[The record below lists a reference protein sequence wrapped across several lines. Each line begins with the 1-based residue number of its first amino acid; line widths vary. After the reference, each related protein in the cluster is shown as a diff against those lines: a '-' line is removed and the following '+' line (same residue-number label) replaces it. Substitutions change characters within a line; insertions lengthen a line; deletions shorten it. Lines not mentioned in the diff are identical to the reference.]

1 MRARTNAVFTM
12 RVDYECDSLRR
23 NAPGAEQA
31 LEADM
36 RGGVS
41 RGRRAVQGTINPP
54 CRRPPRLKNA
64 ERSVG
69 DRFDEEQ
76 AEFQA
81 SGQNRA
87 NDDLPAHEERFHH
100 CTSGWTTGART
111 VPRLSR
117 SQMT

>member
-1 MRARTNAVFTM
+1 LQDERQEGDDRCGTRSAQSASSIAAQSRR
-12 RVDYECDSLRR
+12 RVP
-23 NAPGAEQA
+23 A
-31 LEADM
+31 
-36 RGGVS
+36 
-41 RGRRAVQGTINPP
+41 RRAVQGNINDALPAAAP
-54 CRRPPRLKNA
+54 KNV
-64 ERSVG
+64 ERSMG

-87 NDDLPAHEERFHH
+87 NDDLPAHEERFHP

-111 VPRLSR
+111 VPRPAR

>member
-1 MRARTNAVFTM
+1 MRGCELPA
-12 RVDYECDSLRR
+12 
-23 NAPGAEQA
+23 AERA
-31 LEADM
+31 LEADTTEDA
-36 RGGVS
+36 S
-41 RGRRAVQGTINPP
+41 QARRAVQGNINGALPAAAP
-54 CRRPPRLKNA
+54 KNV

-111 VPRLSR
+111 VPRPAG